1 MNRHI
6 GLIIVLAC
14 VVVMGSLVV
23 RQSIG
28 QTDSQPTVQRCAYKI
43 VNLAEIETNLEEGQR
58 FADVAETQFNALG
71 KEGWSLVKLHQV
83 FAVFEKKTK

>member
-1 MNRHI
+1 
-6 GLIIVLAC
+6 V
-14 VVVMGSLVV
+14 
-23 RQSIG
+23 
-28 QTDSQPTVQRCAYKI
+28 YKI

-83 FAVFEKKTK
+83 FAVFEKNTK

>member
-1 MNRHI
+1 MNRNSGHI
-6 GLIIVLAC
+6 LLLAC
-14 VVVMGSLVV
+14 VVLGLLVV

-28 QTDSQPTVQRCAYKI
+28 QTDSRPTPQRCVYKI

-83 FAVFEKKTK
+83 FAVFEKNTK